1 MVGVAFHRQFTA
13 DLAQRKMVHELMHA
27 LAGTS
32 PPAEYSRTT
41 GSSCASSEAKVVGPS
56 PVRRCG
62 IIAGVGVLGVMMVC
76 RSKETDCDV

>member
-13 DLAQRKMVHELMHA
+13 DLAQRKMVHELM
-27 LAGTS
+27 
-32 PPAEYSRTT
+32 PAEYSRTT